1 MDNQCDQCIIRHFSS
16 VTKFAEKK
24 LIYSSYCEG
33 IRSLKRGEVLFKEGQ
48 YINGVFCIR
57 SGVCKV
63 SKMSVNGRNQI
74 IKLIREGDLI
84 GERSLISEEPS
95 NLQATALNDIEVCF
109 IPKEEIIND
118 LKNDHDFTMN
128 ILKRLAVSLKEADN
142 LVVDMAQKTVKQRL
156 AETLLYLDK
165 NFGKSTYDPH
175 DIHLSRED
183 IASLVGTATESVIR
197 WLSSFKRMGI
207 IHLKGKEIYILKP
220 NVLKHLAE
228 GY

>member
-1 MDNQCDQCIIRHFSS
+1 MSGNGLLNISFFYSSFYCFTQLSYTKFCNTFSPKNDNYQLFWLFLEINPFLRLMDNQCDQCIIRHFSS

-142 LVVDMAQKTVKQRL
+142 
-156 AETLLYLDK
+156 
-165 NFGKSTYDPH
+165 
-175 DIHLSRED
+175 
-183 IASLVGTATESVIR
+183 
-197 WLSSFKRMGI
+197 
-207 IHLKGKEIYILKP
+207 
-220 NVLKHLAE
+220 
-228 GY
+228 

>member
-156 AETLLYLDK
+156 AETLLYLEK
-165 NFGKSTYDPH
+165 NFGKSLM
-175 DIHLSRED
+175 ILSTFTFQEKTSPVLLALLRNLLSD
-183 IASLVGTATESVIR
+183 GYPPSKGWESFI
-197 WLSSFKRMGI
+197 
-207 IHLKGKEIYILKP
+207 
-220 NVLKHLAE
+220 
-228 GY
+228 